1 MAIDGELKETLTALA
16 RSLGEVRVLQAQQKA
31 TEAAAA
37 LRALLEKVEALPSGH
52 DEVLEMQAA
61 VLTESALLHQRMG
74 DARSA
79 VVAYTRAENV
89 GRRLPV
95 GDPASRYRLLL
106 ATTLVNAAGLYA
118 RQRAFEDSETRIN
131 EALEL
136 IRGFKGE
143 NEAPAA
149 VKMLLLGALQNQAV
163 LLFETRRLA
172 ESEAPLREIFEIGS
186 SLISSGSSQ
195 LLPQTVEAAGRLV
208 VVLRQTQRIAEAVP
222 IAEQAAKWAEAAL
235 ESGSQLGIPLFAGT
249 RLTLAE
255 VYHAVGRYAQAED
268 QLWKAIDAV
277 QGDGQPMLVAAD
289 FYLRLMRFDDEQL
302 DNGDLP
308 RDEVQDGF
316 DELKARLKQVK
327 APDLLLQL
335 LAAREAVVA
344 RNDIE
349 AGQRGLD
356 LLETTDLT
364 AVPVVRMLL
373 PALKSDLDWA
383 RSKVN

>member
-31 TEAAAA
+31 AEAGAA
-37 LRALLEKVEALPSGH
+37 LRALIEKVEALPSGH

-61 VLTESALLHQRMG
+61 VLTESALLHQRLG

-89 GRRLPV
+89 GRKLPV
-95 GDPASRYRLLL
+95 ADPTSRYRLLL

-118 RQRAFEDSETRIN
+118 RQRAFEDSEARIV

-172 ESEAPLREIFEIGS
+172 ESEAPLREIFEIGTT
-186 SLISSGSSQ
+186 LISGGSSQ

-208 VVLRQTQRIAEAVP
+208 VVLRQSQRLAEAVP

-235 ESGSQLGIPLFAGT
+235 ESGSQLGVPLFAGT

-289 FYLRLMRFDDEQL
+289 FYLRLMRYEDEQL
-302 DNGDLP
+302 ENGDLP

-316 DELKARLKQVK
+316 DELKSRLKQVK

-356 LLETTDLT
+356 SLETADLT

-373 PALKSDLDWA
+373 PALRSDLEWA